1 MNWND
6 YSELNSCLN
15 QTTVTLQIKAVWQ
28 NDSILMIDDEDIY
41 FFFFFCGLLY
51 YQIANFLTH
60 EEENGAFSYHHYFYF
75 NLKEIFHVFECK
87 TSVTNF

>member
-41 FFFFFCGLLY
+41 FFFFFLWIIVLSDCK
-51 YQIANFLTH
+51 
-60 EEENGAFSYHHYFYF
+60 FSY
-75 NLKEIFHVFECK
+75 
-87 TSVTNF
+87 T